1 MLFYLRILRCVCV
14 VGVCGGGAIANK
26 QCVAIETLPIEV
38 VTPTVCL
45 SHASFVS
52 GIIISPF
59 LCSRKFVPYIKIV
72 FEHDLSVLIVDYHA
86 KTSHIV
92 DAQ

>member
-1 MLFYLRILRCVCV
+1 MMY
-14 VGVCGGGAIANK
+14 
-26 QCVAIETLPIEV
+26 
-38 VTPTVCL
+38 L

-59 LCSRKFVPYIKIV
+59 LVVGSVRQTSGLF
-72 FEHDLSVLIVDYHA
+72 FEHDLSFFVVDNHSQA
-86 KTSHIV
+86 PEFI